1 MSPDRSDQQ
10 QAFAEAN
17 QLGFPLLSDPNKMVA
32 RQFGVARFGPLPIKR
47 VTYVVGADRR
57 VKAVLK
63 SETDMNSHANK
74 ALEALRAL

>member
-1 MSPDRSDQQ
+1 
-10 QAFAEAN
+10 
-17 QLGFPLLSDPNKMVA
+17 MVA